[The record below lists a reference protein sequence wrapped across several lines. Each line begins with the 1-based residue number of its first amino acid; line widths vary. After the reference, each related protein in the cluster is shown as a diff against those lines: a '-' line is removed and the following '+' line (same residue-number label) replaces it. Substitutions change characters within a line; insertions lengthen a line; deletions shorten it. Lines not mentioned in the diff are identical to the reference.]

1 MNSYKGEKDMIYN
14 LRFLHDIFSFENA
27 NVIMVF
33 HNEKDACNIIK
44 QIKDEVISETA
55 SAFTERDKKEIF
67 LSLKYPAPNE
77 SLNTFNSFFDSPKCV
92 SMLYSKFKGVFV
104 VDCTDYDTNSVKSPA
119 FEKLVS
125 YVNEEANPEFKFIL
139 LFSQTVKS
147 KSNVENKFKDSFSH
161 DLILS
166 VAFLKD
172 FLKFDEEIKIYLGD
186 KFIKGNQEIRK
197 LSPAQLRT
205 CVEKIKTDPD
215 NYKEIVE
222 AAIAN
227 TTTERKIGF

>member
-1 MNSYKGEKDMIYN
+1 MNSYNEKKEIYN
-14 LRFLHDIFSFENA
+14 LAFLHDIFSFENTD
-27 NVIMVF
+27 VIMVF

-44 QIKDEVISETA
+44 QLKDEVISETA
-55 SAFTERDKKEIF
+55 SAFTERDKKETF

-77 SLNTFNSFFDSPKCV
+77 SINTFNGFFDSPKCV
-92 SMLYSKFKGVFV
+92 SMLYSKFKGAFV

-125 YVNEEANPEFKFIL
+125 YVNEEANSEFKFVLIL
-139 LFSQTVKS
+139 NQAV
-147 KSNVENKFKDSFSH
+147 KSNVENKFKNSFSC

-172 FLKFDEEIKIYLGD
+172 FLKLDEEIKKYLGD
-186 KFIKGNQEIRK
+186 RFIKGDQELRK

-215 NYKEIVE
+215 NYKEIIE
-222 AAIAN
+222 ASIAN

>member
-1 MNSYKGEKDMIYN
+1 MNSYKGEKDMMYN
-14 LRFLHDIFSFENA
+14 LAFLKDIFRFENA

-104 VDCTDYDTNSVKSPA
+104 VDCTDYDTNFIKSPA

-139 LFSQTVKS
+139 LFSQTI

-227 TTTERKIGF
+227 RTTERKIGF

>member
-1 MNSYKGEKDMIYN
+1 MNSYNEKKDMIYN
-14 LRFLHDIFSFENA
+14 LAFLKDIFRFENA

-44 QIKDEVISETA
+44 QIKDKVIPETA

-147 KSNVENKFKDSFSH
+147 DVENKFKDSFSH

>member
-1 MNSYKGEKDMIYN
+1 MMYN
-14 LRFLHDIFSFENA
+14 LAFLKDIFRFENA

-33 HNEKDACNIIK
+33 HNEKDACNLIK
-44 QIKDEVISETA
+44 QIKDKVISETA

-147 KSNVENKFKDSFSH
+147 DVENKFKDSFSH

-215 NYKEIVE
+215 NYKEIIE

>member
-1 MNSYKGEKDMIYN
+1 MNSYKGEKDMMYN
-14 LRFLHDIFSFENA
+14 LAFLKDIFRFENA

-104 VDCTDYDTNSVKSPA
+104 VDCTDYDTNFIKSPA

-139 LFSQTVKS
+139 LFSQTI

-227 TTTERKIGF
+227 TTSERKIGF

>member
-1 MNSYKGEKDMIYN
+1 MNYYNEKKEIYN
-14 LRFLHDIFSFENA
+14 LAFLHDIFSFENTD
-27 NVIMVF
+27 VIMVF
-33 HNEKDACNIIK
+33 HNENDACNITK

-55 SAFTERDKKEIF
+55 SAFTERDEKETF

-77 SLNTFNSFFDSPKCV
+77 SINTFNGFFDSPKCV
-92 SMLYSKFKGVFV
+92 SMLYSNFKGVFV

-125 YVNEEANPEFKFIL
+125 YVNEEANSEFKLVLIFN
-139 LFSQTVKS
+139 QVV
-147 KSNVENKFKDSFSH
+147 KSNVENKFKNSFSC

-166 VAFLKD
+166 AAFLKD
-172 FLKFDEEIKIYLGD
+172 FLKFDEEIKKHLGD
-186 KFIKGNQEIRK
+186 RFIKGDQELRK

-215 NYKEIVE
+215 NYKEIIE

>member
-1 MNSYKGEKDMIYN
+1 MNSYKGEKDIMYN
-14 LRFLHDIFSFENA
+14 VAFLKGIFRFENA

-44 QIKDEVISETA
+44 QMKDKVISETA

-139 LFSQTVKS
+139 LFSQTIKS
-147 KSNVENKFKDSFSH
+147 SVENKFKDSFSH

>member
-1 MNSYKGEKDMIYN
+1 MNSYKGEKDMMYN
-14 LRFLHDIFSFENA
+14 LAFLKDIFRFENA

-104 VDCTDYDTNSVKSPA
+104 VDCTDYDTNFIKSPA

-139 LFSQTVKS
+139 LFSQTI

>member
-1 MNSYKGEKDMIYN
+1 MNSYNGKKDMMYN
-14 LRFLHDIFSFENA
+14 LAFLHDIFSFENTD
-27 NVIMVF
+27 VIMVF

-55 SAFTERDKKEIF
+55 SAFTERDEKEIF

-92 SMLYSKFKGVFV
+92 SMLYSKFKGAFV

-125 YVNEEANPEFKFIL
+125 YVNEEANSEFKFVLIL
-139 LFSQTVKS
+139 NQAV
-147 KSNVENKFKDSFSH
+147 KSNVENKFKNSFSC

-166 VAFLKD
+166 AAFLKD
-172 FLKFDEEIKIYLGD
+172 FLKFDEEIKKYLGD
-186 KFIKGNQEIRK
+186 RFIKGDQELRK

-215 NYKEIVE
+215 NYKEIIE
-222 AAIAN
+222 AAIAS

>member
-1 MNSYKGEKDMIYN
+1 MNSYNSKKDMMYN
-14 LRFLHDIFSFENA
+14 LAFLKDIFRFENA

-55 SAFTERDKKEIF
+55 SAFTERDEKEIF

-92 SMLYSKFKGVFV
+92 SMLYSKFKGAFV

-125 YVNEEANPEFKFIL
+125 YVNEEANSEFKFVLI
-139 LFSQTVKS
+139 FNQVV
-147 KSNVENKFKDSFSH
+147 KSNVENKFKNSFSH

-166 VAFLKD
+166 VAFLKV
-172 FLKFDEEIKIYLGD
+172 FLKLDEEIKKYLGD
-186 KFIKGNQEIRK
+186 KFIKGDQELRK

-215 NYKEIVE
+215 NYKEIVN

-227 TTTERKIGF
+227 TTIERKIGFQ

>member
-1 MNSYKGEKDMIYN
+1 MNFYNGKKEMYN
-14 LRFLHDIFSFENA
+14 LAFLKDIFRFKNA

-33 HNEKDACNIIK
+33 HNEKDTYNIIS
-44 QIKDEVISETA
+44 QIKDEAISETA
-55 SAFTERDKKEIF
+55 SAFTERDKKETF

-77 SLNTFNSFFDSPKCV
+77 SLNTFNGFFDSPKCV

-104 VDCTDYDTNSVKSPA
+104 IDCTDYDTNSVKSLA

-125 YVNEEANPEFKFIL
+125 YVNEEANHEFKFIL
-139 LFSQTVKS
+139 LFNQGV
-147 KSNVENKFKDSFSH
+147 KSNVENKFKNSFSH

-172 FLKFDEEIKIYLGD
+172 FLKFDEEIKKYLGD
-186 KFIKGNQEIRK
+186 KFIKGNQELRK

-205 CVEKIKTDPD
+205 CVEKIKTDHD
-215 NYKEIVE
+215 NYKEIVD

-227 TTTERKIGF
+227 TTIERKIGFQ

>member
-1 MNSYKGEKDMIYN
+1 MNSYNGKKDMMYN
-14 LRFLHDIFSFENA
+14 LTFLHDIFSFENTD
-27 NVIMVF
+27 VIIVF

-55 SAFTERDKKEIF
+55 SAFTERDEKEIF

-92 SMLYSKFKGVFV
+92 SMLYSKFKGAFV

-125 YVNEEANPEFKFIL
+125 YVNEEANSEFKFVLI
-139 LFSQTVKS
+139 FNQVV
-147 KSNVENKFKDSFSH
+147 KSNVENKFKDSFSR

-166 VAFLKD
+166 AAFLKD
-172 FLKFDEEIKIYLGD
+172 FLKFDEEIKKYLGD
-186 KFIKGNQEIRK
+186 RFIKGDQELRK

-222 AAIAN
+222 AAIWN
-227 TTTERKIGF
+227 TTSERKIGF

>member
-1 MNSYKGEKDMIYN
+1 MNSYNGKKDTMYN
-14 LRFLHDIFSFENA
+14 LAFLKDIFRFENA

-33 HNEKDACNIIK
+33 HNEKDTYNIIN
-44 QIKDEVISETA
+44 QIKDEAISETA
-55 SAFTERDKKEIF
+55 SAFTERDKKETF

-77 SLNTFNSFFDSPKCV
+77 SINTFNGFFDSPKCV
-92 SMLYSKFKGVFV
+92 SMLYSNFKGVFV

-139 LFSQTVKS
+139 LFSQTIKS
-147 KSNVENKFKDSFSH
+147 SSVENKFKDSFSH

-172 FLKFDEEIKIYLGD
+172 FLIFDEEIKIYLGD

>member
-1 MNSYKGEKDMIYN
+1 MYKHKEDIMYN
-14 LRFLHDIFSFENA
+14 LAFLQDIFSFKNS
-27 NVIMVF
+27 NVFMVF
-33 HNEKDACNIIK
+33 HNEKDTYNIIK
-44 QIKDEVISETA
+44 QLKDEVLSETA
-55 SAFTERDKKEIF
+55 NAFPERDKSETF

-77 SLNTFNSFFDSPKCV
+77 SINTFNNFFDSPKCV
-92 SMLYSKFKGVFV
+92 SMLYSKFKGIFV
-104 VDCTDYDTNSVKSPA
+104 VDCTDYDTNCVKSPA

-125 YVNEEANPEFKFIL
+125 YVNEEANSEFKFIL
-139 LFSQTVKS
+139 LFSQAV
-147 KSNVENKFKDSFSH
+147 KSNVENKFKNSFSC

-172 FLKFDEEIKIYLGD
+172 FLKFDEEIKKYLGD
-186 KFIKGNQEIRK
+186 KFIKGNQELRK

-222 AAIAN
+222 LAISK
-227 TTTERKIGF
+227 TTNERKIGF

>member
-1 MNSYKGEKDMIYN
+1 MNYYNEKKEIYN
-14 LRFLHDIFSFENA
+14 LAFLHDIFSFENTD
-27 NVIMVF
+27 VIMVF

-55 SAFTERDKKEIF
+55 SAFTERDKKETF

-77 SLNTFNSFFDSPKCV
+77 SINTFNGFFDSPKCV
-92 SMLYSKFKGVFV
+92 SMLYSNFKGVFV

-125 YVNEEANPEFKFIL
+125 YVNEEANSEFKFIL
-139 LFSQTVKS
+139 ILNQVV
-147 KSNVENKFKDSFSH
+147 KSNVENKFKDSFSC

-166 VAFLKD
+166 TAFL
-172 FLKFDEEIKIYLGD
+172 DEEIKKYLGD
-186 KFIKGNQEIRK
+186 RFIKGNQELRK

-215 NYKEIVE
+215 NYKEIIE

>member
-1 MNSYKGEKDMIYN
+1 MNSYNEKIDMIYN
-14 LRFLHDIFSFENA
+14 LAFLHDIFSLENTD
-27 NVIMVF
+27 VIMVF

-55 SAFTERDKKEIF
+55 SAFTERDEKEIF

-92 SMLYSKFKGVFV
+92 SMLYSKFKGAFV

-125 YVNEEANPEFKFIL
+125 YVNEEANSEFKFVLI
-139 LFSQTVKS
+139 FNQVV
-147 KSNVENKFKDSFSH
+147 KSNVENKFKDSFSR

-166 VAFLKD
+166 AAFLKD
-172 FLKFDEEIKIYLGD
+172 FLKFDEEIKKYLGD
-186 KFIKGNQEIRK
+186 RFIKGDQELRK

-222 AAIAN
+222 AAIWN

>member
-1 MNSYKGEKDMIYN
+1 MYN
-14 LRFLHDIFSFENA
+14 LSFLLDIFRFKNS

-33 HNEKDACNIIK
+33 HNEKDTYNIIK
-44 QIKDEVISETA
+44 QLKDEAISETVKEF
-55 SAFTERDKKEIF
+55 SERDESEIF

-92 SMLYSKFKGVFV
+92 SMLYSKFKGIFV

-125 YVNEEANPEFKFIL
+125 YVNEEANSEFKFIL
-139 LFSQTVKS
+139 LFSQAV

-166 VAFLKD
+166 VAFLKY
-172 FLKFDEEIKIYLGD
+172 FLKFNEEIKKYLGD
-186 KFIKGNQEIRK
+186 KFMKGNRELRK
-197 LSPAQLRT
+197 LSSDQLRD
-205 CVEKIKTDPD
+205 CVEQIKNDPD

-222 AAIAN
+222 ATIAK
-227 TTTERKIGF
+227 TTNERKIGF

>member
-1 MNSYKGEKDMIYN
+1 MNSYKGEKDMMYN
-14 LRFLHDIFSFENA
+14 LAFLKDIFRFENA

-92 SMLYSKFKGVFV
+92 SMLYSKFKGAFV

-147 KSNVENKFKDSFSH
+147 NVENKFKDSFSH

-166 VAFLKD
+166 VTFLKG
-172 FLKFDEEIKIYLGD
+172 FLKFDEEIKKYLGD

>member
-1 MNSYKGEKDMIYN
+1 MYN
-14 LRFLHDIFSFENA
+14 LAFLKDIFRFENA

-33 HNEKDACNIIK
+33 HNEKDTYNIIN
-44 QIKDEVISETA
+44 QIKDEAISETA
-55 SAFTERDKKEIF
+55 SAFTERDKKETF

-77 SLNTFNSFFDSPKCV
+77 SINTFNGFFDSPKCV

-104 VDCTDYDTNSVKSPA
+104 VDCTYYDTNFIKSPA

-139 LFSQTVKS
+139 LFSQTI

>member
-1 MNSYKGEKDMIYN
+1 MNSYNRKKDMMYN
-14 LRFLHDIFSFENA
+14 LAFLHDIFSFENTD
-27 NVIMVF
+27 VIMVF

-55 SAFTERDKKEIF
+55 SAFTERDEKEIF

-92 SMLYSKFKGVFV
+92 SMLYSKFKGAFV

-125 YVNEEANPEFKFIL
+125 YVNEEANSEFKFVLIL
-139 LFSQTVKS
+139 NQAV
-147 KSNVENKFKDSFSH
+147 KSNVENKFKNSFSC

-166 VAFLKD
+166 AAFLKD
-172 FLKFDEEIKIYLGD
+172 FLKFDEEIKKYLGD
-186 KFIKGNQEIRK
+186 RFIKGDQELRK

-215 NYKEIVE
+215 NYKEIIE
-222 AAIAN
+222 AAIAS

>member
-1 MNSYKGEKDMIYN
+1 MNSYNEKKDTMYN
-14 LRFLHDIFSFENA
+14 LAFLKDIFRFENA

-33 HNEKDACNIIK
+33 HNEKDTYNIIN
-44 QIKDEVISETA
+44 QIKDEAISETA
-55 SAFTERDKKEIF
+55 SAFTERDKKETF
-67 LSLKYPAPNE
+67 LSLKYPSPNE
-77 SLNTFNSFFDSPKCV
+77 SINTFNGFFDSPKCV

-104 VDCTDYDTNSVKSPA
+104 VDCTDYDTNFIKSPA

-139 LFSQTVKS
+139 LFSQTI

>member
-1 MNSYKGEKDMIYN
+1 MNSYNEKKDMIYN
-14 LRFLHDIFSFENA
+14 LAFLKDIFRFENA

-44 QIKDEVISETA
+44 QIKDKVISETA

-147 KSNVENKFKDSFSH
+147 DVENKFKDSFSH

>member
-1 MNSYKGEKDMIYN
+1 MNSYNGKKDMMYN
-14 LRFLHDIFSFENA
+14 LAFLHDIFSFESTD
-27 NVIMVF
+27 VIMVF

-55 SAFTERDKKEIF
+55 SAFTERDEKEIF

-92 SMLYSKFKGVFV
+92 SMLYSKFKGAFV
-104 VDCTDYDTNSVKSPA
+104 VDCTDYDMNSVKSPA

-125 YVNEEANPEFKFIL
+125 YVNEEANSEFKFVLI
-139 LFSQTVKS
+139 FNQVV
-147 KSNVENKFKDSFSH
+147 KSNVENKFKNSLSH

-172 FLKFDEEIKIYLGD
+172 FLKLDEEIKKYLGD
-186 KFIKGNQEIRK
+186 KFIKGNQELRK

-227 TTTERKIGF
+227 TATERKIGF

>member
-14 LRFLHDIFSFENA
+14 IAFLHDIFRFENT

-139 LFSQTVKS
+139 LFSQTIKS
-147 KSNVENKFKDSFSH
+147 SVENKFKDSFSH

-222 AAIAN
+222 AAIWN

>member
-1 MNSYKGEKDMIYN
+1 MMYN
-14 LRFLHDIFSFENA
+14 LAFLHDIFSFENTD
-27 NVIMVF
+27 VIMVF

-55 SAFTERDKKEIF
+55 SAFTERDEKEIF

-92 SMLYSKFKGVFV
+92 SMLYSKFKGAFV

-125 YVNEEANPEFKFIL
+125 YVNEEANSEFKFVLIL
-139 LFSQTVKS
+139 NQAV
-147 KSNVENKFKDSFSH
+147 KSNVENKFKNSFSC

-166 VAFLKD
+166 AAFLKD
-172 FLKFDEEIKIYLGD
+172 FLKFDEEIKKYLGD
-186 KFIKGNQEIRK
+186 RFIKGDQELRK

-215 NYKEIVE
+215 NYKEIIE
-222 AAIAN
+222 AAIAS

>member
-1 MNSYKGEKDMIYN
+1 MNSYNGKKDMMYN
-14 LRFLHDIFSFENA
+14 LAFLHDIFSFENTD
-27 NVIMVF
+27 VIMVF

-55 SAFTERDKKEIF
+55 SAFTERDEKEIF

-92 SMLYSKFKGVFV
+92 SMLYSKFKGAFV
-104 VDCTDYDTNSVKSPA
+104 VDCTDYDTNSVNSPA

-125 YVNEEANPEFKFIL
+125 YVNEEANSEFKFVLI
-139 LFSQTVKS
+139 FNQVV
-147 KSNVENKFKDSFSH
+147 KSNVKNKFKDSFSR

-166 VAFLKD
+166 AAFLKD
-172 FLKFDEEIKIYLGD
+172 FLKFDEEIKTYLGD
-186 KFIKGNQEIRK
+186 RFIKGDQELRK
-197 LSPAQLRT
+197 LSPTQLRT

>member
-1 MNSYKGEKDMIYN
+1 MNSYKGEKDMMYN
-14 LRFLHDIFSFENA
+14 LAFLKDIFRFENA

-147 KSNVENKFKDSFSH
+147 KSNVENKFKDSFSR

-166 VAFLKD
+166 AAFLKGL
-172 FLKFDEEIKIYLGD
+172 LKLDEEVKKYLSD

-215 NYKEIVE
+215 NYKEIIE

>member
-1 MNSYKGEKDMIYN
+1 MNSYNEKIDMIYN
-14 LRFLHDIFSFENA
+14 LAFLHDIFRFENT

-55 SAFTERDKKEIF
+55 SAFTERDKKETF

-77 SLNTFNSFFDSPKCV
+77 SPNTFNSFFDSPKCV

-139 LFSQTVKS
+139 LFSQTAKN
-147 KSNVENKFKDSFSH
+147 NVENKFKDSFSR

-166 VAFLKD
+166 AAFLKGL
-172 FLKFDEEIKIYLGD
+172 LKLDEEVKKYLSD

>member
-1 MNSYKGEKDMIYN
+1 MMYN
-14 LRFLHDIFSFENA
+14 LAFLHDIFRFENA
-27 NVIMVF
+27 NVIMAF

-55 SAFTERDKKEIF
+55 SAFTERDKKETF

-77 SLNTFNSFFDSPKCV
+77 SINTFNGFFDSPKCV
-92 SMLYSKFKGVFV
+92 SLLYRSFKGIFV
-104 VDCTDYDTNSVKSPA
+104 VDCTDYDINSIKSPA

-125 YVNEEANPEFKFIL
+125 YVNEEANCEFKFIL
-139 LFSQTVKS
+139 LFKQGV
-147 KSNVENKFKDSFSH
+147 KSNVENKFKDSFSC

-166 VAFLKD
+166 AAFLKD
-172 FLKFDEEIKIYLGD
+172 FLKFDDEEIKKYLGD
-186 KFIKGNQEIRK
+186 RFIKGDQELRK
-197 LSPAQLRT
+197 LSPTQLRT

>member
-1 MNSYKGEKDMIYN
+1 MNSYNGKKDMMYN
-14 LRFLHDIFSFENA
+14 LAFLHDIFSFENTD
-27 NVIMVF
+27 VIMVF

-55 SAFTERDKKEIF
+55 SAFTERDEKEIF

-92 SMLYSKFKGVFV
+92 SMLYSKFKGAFV
-104 VDCTDYDTNSVKSPA
+104 VDCTDYDTNSVNSPA

-125 YVNEEANPEFKFIL
+125 YINEEANSEFKFVLI
-139 LFSQTVKS
+139 FNQVV
-147 KSNVENKFKDSFSH
+147 KSNVKNKFKDSFSR

-166 VAFLKD
+166 AAFLKD
-172 FLKFDEEIKIYLGD
+172 FLKFDEEIKTYLGD
-186 KFIKGNQEIRK
+186 RFIKGDQELRK
-197 LSPAQLRT
+197 LSPTQLRT

>member
-1 MNSYKGEKDMIYN
+1 MNSYNGEKDMMYN
-14 LRFLHDIFSFENA
+14 LAFLKDIFRFENT
-27 NVIMVF
+27 NVVMVF
-33 HNEKDACNIIK
+33 HNEKDTYNIII
-44 QIKDEVISETA
+44 QLKDKAISETA
-55 SAFTERDKKEIF
+55 SAFTERDKKETF

-92 SMLYSKFKGVFV
+92 SMLYSKFKGAFV
-104 VDCTDYDTNSVKSPA
+104 VDCTEYDTNSVKSPA

-125 YVNEEANPEFKFIL
+125 YVNEEANCEFKFIL
-139 LFSQTVKS
+139 LFKQGV

-166 VAFLKD
+166 VTFLKG
-172 FLKFDEEIKIYLGD
+172 FLKFDEEIKKYLGD

>member
-1 MNSYKGEKDMIYN
+1 MNSYNEKKEIYN
-14 LRFLHDIFSFENA
+14 LAFLHDIFRFESTD
-27 NVIMVF
+27 VIMIF
-33 HNEKDACNIIK
+33 HNENDACNIIK

-55 SAFTERDKKEIF
+55 SAFTERDKKETF

-77 SLNTFNSFFDSPKCV
+77 SINTFNGFFDSPKCV

-104 VDCTDYDTNSVKSPA
+104 VDCTDYDINSIKSPA

-139 LFSQTVKS
+139 LFSQTN
-147 KSNVENKFKDSFSH
+147 KSNVKNKFKDSFSH

-166 VAFLKD
+166 VTFLKD
-172 FLKFDEEIKIYLGD
+172 FLKCDEEIKKHLGD
-186 KFIKGNQEIRK
+186 KFIKGNQELRK

-215 NYKEIVE
+215 NYKEIIE

>member
-1 MNSYKGEKDMIYN
+1 MNSYKGEKDMMYN
-14 LRFLHDIFSFENA
+14 LAFLKDIFRFENA
-27 NVIMVF
+27 NVIMAF

-77 SLNTFNSFFDSPKCV
+77 NLNTFNSFFDSPKCV

-104 VDCTDYDTNSVKSPA
+104 VDCTDYDTNFIKSPA

-139 LFSQTVKS
+139 LFSQTI

>member
-1 MNSYKGEKDMIYN
+1 MNSYNGKKDIMYN
-14 LRFLHDIFSFENA
+14 LAFLHDIFSFENTD
-27 NVIMVF
+27 VIMVF

-55 SAFTERDKKEIF
+55 SAFTERDEKEIF

-92 SMLYSKFKGVFV
+92 SMLYSKFKGAFV
-104 VDCTDYDTNSVKSPA
+104 VDCTDYDTNSVNSPA

-125 YVNEEANPEFKFIL
+125 YVNEEANSEFKFVLI
-139 LFSQTVKS
+139 FNQVV
-147 KSNVENKFKDSFSH
+147 KSNVENKFKDSFSR

-166 VAFLKD
+166 AAFLKD
-172 FLKFDEEIKIYLGD
+172 FLKFDEEIKTYLGD
-186 KFIKGNQEIRK
+186 RFIKGDQELRK
-197 LSPAQLRT
+197 LSPTQLRT

>member
-1 MNSYKGEKDMIYN
+1 MNYYNEKKEIYN
-14 LRFLHDIFSFENA
+14 LAFLHDIFSFENTD
-27 NVIMVF
+27 VIMVF

-55 SAFTERDKKEIF
+55 SAFTERDKKETF

-77 SLNTFNSFFDSPKCV
+77 SINTFNGFFDSPKCV

-125 YVNEEANPEFKFIL
+125 YVNEEANPEFKFVLI
-139 LFSQTVKS
+139 FNQVV
-147 KSNVENKFKDSFSH
+147 KSNVENKFKDSFSR

-166 VAFLKD
+166 AAFL
-172 FLKFDEEIKIYLGD
+172 DEEIKKYLGD
-186 KFIKGNQEIRK
+186 RFIKGDQELRK

-215 NYKEIVE
+215 NYKEIIE

>member
-1 MNSYKGEKDMIYN
+1 MNSYNGNKDTMYN
-14 LRFLHDIFSFENA
+14 LAFLKDIFRFENA

-33 HNEKDACNIIK
+33 HNEKDTYNIIN
-44 QIKDEVISETA
+44 QIKDEAISETA
-55 SAFTERDKKEIF
+55 SAFAERDKKETF
-67 LSLKYPAPNE
+67 LSLKYPSPNE
-77 SLNTFNSFFDSPKCV
+77 SINTFNGFFDSPKCV

-104 VDCTDYDTNSVKSPA
+104 VDCTDYDTNFIKSPA

-139 LFSQTVKS
+139 LFSQTI

-222 AAIAN
+222 AAIVN
-227 TTTERKIGF
+227 RTTERKIGF

>member
-1 MNSYKGEKDMIYN
+1 MMYN
-14 LRFLHDIFSFENA
+14 LAFLKDIFRFENA

-104 VDCTDYDTNSVKSPA
+104 VDCTDYDTNFIKSPA

-139 LFSQTVKS
+139 LFSQTI

>member
-1 MNSYKGEKDMIYN
+1 MNSYKGEKDIMYN
-14 LRFLHDIFSFENA
+14 VAFLKDIFRFENA

-33 HNEKDACNIIK
+33 HNEKVACNIIK
-44 QIKDEVISETA
+44 QMKDKVISETA

-139 LFSQTVKS
+139 LFSQTIKS
-147 KSNVENKFKDSFSH
+147 SVENKFKDSFSH

>member
-1 MNSYKGEKDMIYN
+1 MNSYNRKKDMVYN
-14 LRFLHDIFSFENA
+14 LAFLKDIFRFENA

-33 HNEKDACNIIK
+33 HNEKDTYNIIS
-44 QIKDEVISETA
+44 QIKDEAISETA
-55 SAFTERDKKEIF
+55 SAFTERDKKETF

-77 SLNTFNSFFDSPKCV
+77 SINTFNGFFDSPKCV

-104 VDCTDYDTNSVKSPA
+104 IDCTDYDANFIKSPA

-147 KSNVENKFKDSFSH
+147 NVENKFKDSFSH

-166 VAFLKD
+166 VTFLKG
-172 FLKFDEEIKIYLGD
+172 FLKFDEEIKKYLGD
-186 KFIKGNQEIRK
+186 KFIKGNQELRK
-197 LSPAQLRT
+197 LSPAQLRS

-215 NYKEIVE
+215 NYKEIIDS
-222 AAIAN
+222 AIAN